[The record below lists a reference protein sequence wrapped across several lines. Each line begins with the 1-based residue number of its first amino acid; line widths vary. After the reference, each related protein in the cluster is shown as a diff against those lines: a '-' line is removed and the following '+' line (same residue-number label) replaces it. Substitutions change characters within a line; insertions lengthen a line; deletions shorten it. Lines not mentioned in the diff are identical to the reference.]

1 MDKDKTNDT
10 FQGHYCII
18 IVYLQAFQ
26 NAKDVRLSIKPTC
39 NITQLQC
46 SIGKT
51 GEQLP
56 SDKYLNSHV
65 TSRGSALERD
75 GESLGYKK
83 QA

>member
-1 MDKDKTNDT
+1 MNNT
-10 FQGHYCII
+10 FQGHYRI
-18 IVYLQAFQ
+18 FTSFPERE
-26 NAKDVRLSIKPTC
+26 RLSIKPTC
-39 NITQLQC
+39 NITQLRC